1 MFIDSTLE
9 FCDGVTLSG
18 TNIEEKK
25 GTVLDLSNTTDNAL
39 KDWGAGEPIY
49 LVLNVTTA
57 FASGTSVR
65 IDLRSG
71 SNADLE
77 SSSPA
82 IHWTTGVVVLANY
95 ATLTG
100 MTIVQLPTRPGDYKE
115 NVGIHVTTSGAVTG
129 GVADAFLTKD
139 VTNWQSTATRV
150 PATDPAS

>member
-9 FCDGVTLSG
+9 FCDSVTLSG
-18 TNIEEKK
+18 TGIEEKK
-25 GTVLDLSNTTDNAL
+25 GNVLDLSDTTDNAL
-39 KDWGAGEPIY
+39 KDLGSGEPIY

-77 SSSPA
+77 SSSPV
-82 IHWTTGVVVLANY
+82 IHWTTGVVAAANY
-95 ATLTG
+95 GTLTG
-100 MTIVQLPTRPGDYKE
+100 MTIVQLPTRPNDYKE
-115 NVGIHVTTSGAVTG
+115 NVGIHVTTVGAVTG

-139 VTNWQSTATRV
+139 VPNWQGSATRV
-150 PATDPAS
+150 PATDPAN

>member
-18 TNIEEKK
+18 TDIAEKK
-25 GTVLDLSNTTDNAL
+25 GTVRDLSNTTDNAL
-39 KDWGAGEPIY
+39 KDWGAGEPLY

-65 IDLRSG
+65 IDLRSDSG
-71 SNADLE
+71 TDLE
-77 SSSPA
+77 TSEVV
-82 IHWTTGVVVLANY
+82 HWTTGVVAAAGY

-100 MTIVQLPTRPGDYKE
+100 MTVVQLPTRPNDYKE
-115 NVGIHVTTSGAVTG
+115 NVGIHVTTVGGVTG

-139 VTNWQSTATRV
+139 VPNWEGTATRV
-150 PATDPAS
+150 PATDPAN